1 MPAAAIPAIISAV
14 ATVASTLLAPK
25 PDAPK
30 AQKPTPM
37 PTSATEDAARRQS
50 IIDQQK
56 RQGRAST
63 ILTDGSDTLG

>member
-1 MPAAAIPAIISAV
+1 MPPAIIAAAIT
-14 ATVASTLLAPK
+14 TVGSLAASMLNK
-25 PDAPK
+25 PETPK
-30 AQKPTPM
+30 AKPAVPM

-50 IIDQQK
+50 ILEQQK